1 MTAIAERIMEV
12 AADRLA
18 EIQVANGYPVNA
30 TVIRSVRRNTQSP
43 VDAAIYVS
51 MDELTP
57 NDALSYSGNPPVK
70 GWDLVVRCSY
80 IMTPPEDHWEF
91 ADTLRIEAYT
101 SMHTAMTTAADW
113 YRFADSTSA
122 LAVDSVIEAPEF
134 MKNSE
139 QGQMGC
145 HLIVRVK
152 FRTDEDD
159 PTVRRA

>member
-1 MTAIAERIMEV
+1 MIAIAERIMEV

-30 TVIRSVRRNTQSP
+30 TVIRSVRRNTHSP
-43 VDAAIYVS
+43 IDAAIYVS

-57 NDALSYSGNPPVK
+57 NEALSYSGNPPVK

-80 IMTPPEDHWEF
+80 IMTPPEDHYEF

-101 SMHTAMTTAADW
+101 SMHTAITSAADW
-113 YRFADSTSA
+113 YRFADDGGP
-122 LAVDSVIEAPEF
+122 LAVDATIEAPEF
-134 MKNSE
+134 MRNSE

-152 FRTDEDD
+152 FRTNEDD